1 VLPRGCRGRP
11 GLHYSGGM
19 RALCPSCGLHH
30 EVVRVLEEGFGD
42 QHKDVYQIAPLEE
55 CTRTWMTD
63 QDLLEARARFDQE
76 AIIQDEDEA

>member
-1 VLPRGCRGRP
+1 MLFGGCRGP
-11 GLHYSGGM
+11 AGLHYDGRM

-30 EVVRVLEEGFGD
+30 EVVRILEEGFGD

-63 QDLLEARARFDQE
+63 KDLLEARARFDQE